1 MTNQNDETDIIYL
14 PICPYKYE
22 KTRKAGMYYHID
34 KTICDDCEGRGS
46 YEYNNR
52 LVSCSFF
59 TKLVKQR
66 LEEKI

>member
-1 MTNQNDETDIIYL
+1 MTNDETDRIEI

-46 YEYNNR
+46 YEFDN
-52 LVSCSFF
+52 
-59 TKLVKQR
+59 KLVNCAFFLKGMKLR
-66 LEEKI
+66 LEEKL

>member
-1 MTNQNDETDIIYL
+1 MNNNNETDIIYL

-46 YEYNNR
+46 YEFDN
-52 LVSCSFF
+52 
-59 TKLVKQR
+59 KLVKCAFFLKGMKLR
-66 LEEKI
+66 LEEKL